1 MYISYRCPCVRIARR
16 GRKTRLE
23 FHDTISND
31 FIDTT
36 CLASALLN
44 SHVLLSFFLHS
55 QLNMLQVSSYT
66 DQNLRNSKEESEIN

>member
-1 MYISYRCPCVRIARR
+1 MYVSYRCSCARIVRH

-44 SHVLLSFFLHS
+44 SHVLLSLFLDS
-55 QLNMLQVSSYT
+55 QLNMLQVSSYA
-66 DQNLRNSKEESEIN
+66 DQNLRSSKEESETN

>member
-1 MYISYRCPCVRIARR
+1 MYLTGVARIARR
-16 GRKTRLE
+16 GRKTRWE

-44 SHVLLSFFLHS
+44 SHVLPSFFLDN
-55 QLNMLQVSSYT
+55 QLNMLQVSSYA
-66 DQNLRNSKEESEIN
+66 DQNLRNSKEESETN